1 VTQEGLDRFTDEL
14 LVASEFSKILYFN
27 TFPTFQATRTQRDIM
42 YKLKKFTELADK
54 RITRYMERQAERG
67 NIINIKFRRPS

>member
-1 VTQEGLDRFTDEL
+1 MTQEGFDRFTDEL
-14 LVASEFSKILYFN
+14 LIVSDINKVLYFN
-27 TFPTFQATRTQRDIM
+27 NFPTFQATRTQRDIM

-67 NIINIKFRRPS
+67 NIINIKFRHP